1 MKTIIKILL
10 VGYGITALYFLYLA
24 AINLFVY
31 FANTSKG
38 FYEPFLPAGR
48 NLAIGVIFALITGLS
63 WFLLRQPSYQKA
75 GTILIYSPLILFGLF
90 ICWFLIVMISSGGKW
105 N

>member
-1 MKTIIKILL
+1 MKLFIKILL
-10 VGYGITALYFLYLA
+10 IGYGITALYFLYLA

-38 FYEPFLPAGR
+38 FHEPFLPAGR
-48 NLAIGVIFALITGLS
+48 NLAIGFLFAVITGVS
-63 WFLLRQPSYQKA
+63 WFLIRQPAYEKA
-75 GTILIYSPLILFGLF
+75 GTYLVYLPLIVIGLF

>member
-1 MKTIIKILL
+1 MKTYIKILL
-10 VGYGITALYFLYLA
+10 ILYGFTALYFLYLA

-48 NLAIGVIFALITGLS
+48 NLAIGIFFAAITSIS
-63 WFLLRQPSYQKA
+63 WFLLRQPAYQKMGNLLVLLPMIA
-75 GTILIYSPLILFGLF
+75 IGFF
-90 ICWFLIVMISSGGKW
+90 ICWFVIVMIASGGKW

>member
-1 MKTIIKILL
+1 MKTIIKFLL
-10 VGYGITALYFLYLA
+10 IGYGITAVYFLYLA

-48 NLAIGVIFALITGLS
+48 NLGLGLVFTVIAGLS
-63 WFLLRQPSYQKA
+63 WFLIRQPAYHKA
-75 GTILIYSPLILFGLF
+75 GNFIALLPLIAIGLF
-90 ICWFLIVMISSGGKW
+90 VCWFLIVMISSGGKW